1 MHDDGRKR
9 VVIDYV
15 GPQVDCGRFPIKRA
29 VGETVHVI
37 AHAFADG
44 HDRIGVELLYRSQR
58 AGRLEGSAYDL
69 RHQ

>member
-1 MHDDGRKR
+1 MQNDERKR

-29 VGETVHVI
+29 VGETITVI

-44 HDRIGVELLYRSQR
+44 HDQIQVELLYKKSEQEGWTVR
-58 AGRLEGSAYDL
+58 ATA
-69 RHQ
+69 